1 MHSMPFPRAVD
12 AVLFDFDGTLMD
24 ASAAIVGAFRAALS
38 DQQGEI
44 PEETIRGMIGKPLS
58 EMFLR
63 FRPQASPEDVTSLI
77 QSYREAFFPLSA
89 THTHP
94 LPGAVEALTFL
105 HGLVQVAVVTT
116 RLSDGAVRMLR
127 AHGML
132 EAFDLVLGLEH
143 VDHPKP
149 DPQPVRRALRQLGV
163 HAARAVMIG
172 DTPDDMKA
180 GRSAG
185 TGVIGVTTG
194 AFDRPG
200 LEAAGAHH
208 VIASLQELPP
218 LLRGRVGA

>member
-1 MHSMPFPRAVD
+1 MHPSPFPRAVD

-38 DQQGEI
+38 DQQDQI

-63 FRPQASPEDVTSLI
+63 VRPDASDQDVTALI
-77 QSYREAFFPLSA
+77 QRYREAFFPLSA

-94 LPGAVEALTFL
+94 LPGALEALTFL
-105 HGLVQVAVVTT
+105 HGQVQLAVVTT

-127 AHGML
+127 AHGMF
-132 EAFDLVLGLEH
+132 ESFDLVLGLEH

-149 DPQPVRRALRQLGV
+149 DPQPVRRALRRLGV
-163 HAARAVMIG
+163 HAGRAVMVG

-185 TGVIGVTTG
+185 TGVVGVTTG
-194 AFDRPG
+194 AFDRPT

-208 VIASLQELPP
+208 VLASLRELPS
-218 LLRGRVGA
+218 LLQGRVGA